1 MDETLHEIDRRLNC
15 GQFTQHVVVNVAK
28 IVRMRSDPELS
39 AAVAGCDIINI
50 DGAGIVFGGR
60 ILGYPIPER
69 VAGIDLF
76 HELLVYSE
84 STGKSVYFLGARPD
98 ILEAAIGKIRAKYRR
113 LNIAGYHHG
122 YFWDDEAAIVDSIQG
137 SGADLM
143 FVGITSPLKEQFI
156 NRWKDKLGVKFAMG
170 VGGTF
175 DVIAGRVRRAP
186 DWMQR
191 LGFEWLYRV
200 IQEPRRMFL
209 RYFLTNSIFAWM
221 LITELARRAVG
232 RGRSQPVR

>member
-1 MDETLHEIDRRLNC
+1 MVKPICLFDVNMHAWTMDETLHEIDRRLNC

-170 VGGTF
+170 
-175 DVIAGRVRRAP
+175 
-186 DWMQR
+186 
-191 LGFEWLYRV
+191 FEWLYRV